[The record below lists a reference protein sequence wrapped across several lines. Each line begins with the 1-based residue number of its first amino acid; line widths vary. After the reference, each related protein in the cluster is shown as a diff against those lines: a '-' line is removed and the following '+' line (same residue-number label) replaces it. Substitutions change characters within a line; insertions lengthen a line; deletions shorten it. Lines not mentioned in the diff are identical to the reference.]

1 MEHLTEREF
10 EVLQLVSQGYSNQE
24 ISKKIFVSS
33 HTVKAHLE
41 NIYRKL
47 HVDNRI
53 RAIIIALQNDLIK
66 ANDFDIEQKD
76 EYEYSYVR

>member
-10 EVLQLVSQGYSNQE
+10 EILQLVSQGYSNQE

-41 NIYRKL
+41 NIYRKF

>member
-41 NIYRKL
+41 NIYRKF

>member
-1 MEHLTEREF
+1 MEHLTEREL

-41 NIYRKL
+41 NIYRKF

-66 ANDFDIEQKD
+66 ANDLDIEQKD
-76 EYEYSYVR
+76 EYEYCFVR

>member
-1 MEHLTEREF
+1 MEHLTEREL

-41 NIYRKL
+41 NIYRKF